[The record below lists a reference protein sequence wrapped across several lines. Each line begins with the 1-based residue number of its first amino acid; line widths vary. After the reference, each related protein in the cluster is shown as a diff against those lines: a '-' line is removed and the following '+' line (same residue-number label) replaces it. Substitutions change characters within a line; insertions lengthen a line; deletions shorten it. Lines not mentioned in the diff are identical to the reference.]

1 MRKRA
6 KLTQEQLKSVLQ
18 GWKTLLLACRVWD
31 TGEHNVN
38 PISDE
43 HVYTQIEEL
52 IEDSWEDSGVDED
65 LAAWMDRCHEMD
77 VEVHELR
84 LEVAELKKK
93 KTVTREWVE
102 DLGDLF
108 FDLEHSCEEPVDRS
122 TGRKSGPEAWE
133 DIRRAFAEIGLEVA
147 EPETIH

>member
-6 KLTQEQLKSVLQ
+6 KLTQEQLKAVLQ

-52 IEDSWEDSGVDED
+52 IEDSGVEDSD

-108 FDLEHSCEEPVDRS
+108 FDLEHSCEEPVDKS
-122 TGRKSGPEAWE
+122 TGRKSGSEAWE
-133 DIRRAFAEIGLEVA
+133 DIRKAFAEIGVEIVK
-147 EPETIH
+147 